1 LTFIIDCRI
10 VILSCTTDNTE
21 KGSRILLEYISEQKQ
36 KIARLSMDTQTN
48 SKIRRLLRILRNPFI
63 GLLVLYYAL
72 TYVRTAGIFYMIS
85 PTISQ
90 SHLQAIFA
98 GFLII
103 ANMLLVYGSFAYFI
117 ERRPISEL
125 ALPPMIRELAIG
137 LLLGFG
143 LFTTCILIAMLLG
156 FYRIEGIDSWHNLLE
171 VTGAT
176 VAIPFYE
183 ELLYRGV
190 VFRILEG
197 VFGGWIALL
206 LSSVC
211 FGLVHL
217 SNSGETLV
225 GIASIALVFGPML
238 AVPYMVTRRLWI
250 GIGLHTAWNYTMGK
264 IYSGAV
270 SGGSEMQGLFKTS
283 FQGPELLTGGSAG
296 MEGSLIAILVSLTFT
311 VIMLTLAVQRG
322 TIVPPPWKKQVI

>member
-1 LTFIIDCRI
+1 
-10 VILSCTTDNTE
+10 
-21 KGSRILLEYISEQKQ
+21 
-36 KIARLSMDTQTN
+36 MDTQTN
-48 SKIRRLLRILRNPFI
+48 STMDTRPDAKIRWLMHILRNPFVS
-63 GLLVLYYAL
+63 LLVLYYAL
-72 TYVRTAGIFYMIS
+72 TYVRTAGILYMIS

-90 SHLQAIFA
+90 SQVQAIFA

-125 ALPPMIRELAIG
+125 ALPPMGRELGLG

-143 LFTTCILIAMLLG
+143 LFTTCILIAMFFG
-156 FYRIEGIDSWHNLLE
+156 FYRIEGIDSWQNLLT

-176 VAIPFYE
+176 VATPFYE

-197 VFGGWIALL
+197 VFGGWIALV
-206 LSSVC
+206 LSSVW

-217 SNSGETLV
+217 SNGGETLA

-250 GIGLHTAWNYTMGK
+250 GIGLHTAWNYTIGK

-270 SGGSEMQGLFKTS
+270 SGGSEIQGLFKTS

-311 VIMLTLAVQRG
+311 AIMLTMAVRRG
-322 TIVPPPWKKQVI
+322 TIVPPPWKKHVV

>member
-1 LTFIIDCRI
+1 
-10 VILSCTTDNTE
+10 
-21 KGSRILLEYISEQKQ
+21 
-36 KIARLSMDTQTN
+36 MDTQTN

-72 TYVRTAGIFYMIS
+72 TYVRTAGILYMIS

-90 SHLQAIFA
+90 SQVQAIFA

-103 ANMLLVYGSFAYFI
+103 ANMLVVYGSFAYFI
-117 ERRPISEL
+117 ERRPINEL
-125 ALPPMIRELAIG
+125 ALPPMVRELGIG

-143 LFTTCILIAMLLG
+143 LFTTCILIAMALG
-156 FYRIEGIDSWHNLLE
+156 LYRIEGIDSWQNLFG

-176 VAIPFYE
+176 VATPFYE

-206 LSSVC
+206 LSSVW

-217 SNSGETLV
+217 SNDGETLV
-225 GIASIALVFGPML
+225 GIISIVLVFGPML

-270 SGGSEMQGLFKTS
+270 SGGSEIQGLFKTS

-311 VIMLTLAVQRG
+311 VIMLTLAVRRG
-322 TIVPPPWKKQVI
+322 TIVPPPWKKHVT